1 MQMKKFFLLIL
12 ILFVIVFT
20 DSFFVKKD
28 YQVITAD
35 LDKKGF
41 FPKDCYIFYQQF
53 HYKIDRKLVYK
64 NQLLAKDISS
74 GSESIIVR
82 NIDFIDLMKK
92 DMKGY
97 KFLDLKN
104 IDSNKIKYNSKIYTV
119 ERRIGDS
126 IFCRIDKDKI
136 IVFIEKENLD

>member
-1 MQMKKFFLLIL
+1 MKKIFIL
-12 ILFVIVFT
+12 ILVLVGIAFIA
-20 DSFFVKKD
+20 SFFVKKN

-35 LDKKGF
+35 LDEKGF
-41 FPKDCYIFYQQF
+41 FPKDCYVFYQEF
-53 HYKIDRKLVYK
+53 HYRIDRKLVYK

-82 NIDFIDLMKK
+82 NIDFYDLMKK
-92 DMKGY
+92 NMKGY

-119 ERRIGDS
+119 ESKIGDS

>member
-1 MQMKKFFLLIL
+1 MKLQRGFNPEFTEFLHGECKDFKIMQMKKFFLLIL
-12 ILFVIVFT
+12 ILFGIVFT
-20 DSFFVKKD
+20 ASFFVKND

-92 DMKGY
+92 DMMRSWSS
-97 KFLDLKN
+97 LN
-104 IDSNKIKYNSKIYTV
+104 
-119 ERRIGDS
+119 
-126 IFCRIDKDKI
+126 CRPIR
-136 IVFIEKENLD
+136 